1 MAEQH
6 QHHHHHHHHKM
17 DGASRF
23 KRESLLANERRK
35 KLAKWGYAA
44 LWVVAIIMAIAVV
57 VVYTID

>member
-1 MAEQH
+1 
-6 QHHHHHHHHKM
+6 M

-23 KRESLLANERRK
+23 KRESLLAIERRK
-35 KLAKWGYAA
+35 KLAKWGYAT